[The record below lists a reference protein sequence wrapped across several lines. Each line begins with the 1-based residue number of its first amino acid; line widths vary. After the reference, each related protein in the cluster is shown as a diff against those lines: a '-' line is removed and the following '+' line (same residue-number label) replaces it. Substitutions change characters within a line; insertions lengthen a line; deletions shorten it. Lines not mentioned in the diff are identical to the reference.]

1 MFMENRNE
9 KLTIEVRDNGRNK
22 IIFLEG
28 VGETEVSP
36 QDIVNWGHTICNKN
50 GLTSFVLD
58 IDDWGWKSILLNC
71 NLMCFGDFK
80 ITSHFEYKGEIICH
94 TNLPWSLIE
103 PLLKV

>member
-1 MFMENRNE
+1 MENREE

-22 IIFLEG
+22 IIYLEG

-36 QDIVNWGHTICNKN
+36 QDIVKWGHTIYNEN
-50 GLTSFVLD
+50 GFTSFVLD
-58 IDDWGWKSILLNC
+58 IDDWGWNSILLNC

-80 ITSHFEYKGEIICH
+80 ITGHYEYKQDVILS

-103 PLLKV
+103 PLIQNQS

>member
-1 MFMENRNE
+1 MENRDE

-22 IIFLEG
+22 IIYLEG

-36 QDIVNWGHTICNKN
+36 QDIVNWGDTICNKN

-58 IDDWGWKSILLNC
+58 IYDWGWKSILLNC

-80 ITSHFEYKGEIICH
+80 ITGHLEYKYKGKIICN